1 MSVRPLP
8 LFTIAGEAATA
19 ANEISLGFASGINP
33 DAHSNHGSLRS
44 KGANVRAN
52 RCRPETL
59 TEHGLSLSRT
69 SDTTWQPSQVKTERI
84 KLEGGKRAEPE
95 RESEGPVVPGNRRR
109 WPSRSGRKQR

>member
-19 ANEISLGFASGINP
+19 ANEISLGLASGINP
-33 DAHSNHGSLRS
+33 DRHSNRSSLRS

-69 SDTTWQPSQVKTERI
+69 SAPDAHTQADMEMPGLSGGTQLPSTNTTN
-84 KLEGGKRAEPE
+84 EP
-95 RESEGPVVPGNRRR
+95 
-109 WPSRSGRKQR
+109 